1 MGCSQHLKGGFI
13 LAYILQVDFNHD
25 GPFGDNMVSTFTDL
39 ANSINE
45 EKGFLWKV
53 WTENEK
59 TNEAG
64 GIYLFESK
72 ADAENYLLKH
82 TKRLN
87 GFGIT
92 NVNGKIFETNDALTT
107 INHGPLK

>member
-1 MGCSQHLKGGFI
+1 M
-13 LAYILQVDFNHD
+13 AYVLQVDFNQE
-25 GPFGDNMVSTFTDL
+25 GPFGAEMVGAFKDL

-45 EKGFLWKV
+45 EKGFIWKI
-53 WTENEK
+53 WTENEQTK
-59 TNEAG
+59 EAG
-64 GIYLFESK
+64 GIYLFKSK
-72 ADAENYLLKH
+72 EDAENYLTKH

-107 INHGPLK
+107 INHGPLE

>member
-1 MGCSQHLKGGFI
+1 LPY
-13 LAYILQVDFNHD
+13 LLQVDFNHE
-25 GPFGDNMVSTFTDL
+25 GPFGAEMVGAFADL

-45 EKGFLWKV
+45 EKGFIWKI
-53 WTENEK
+53 WTENEQTK
-59 TNEAG
+59 EAG
-64 GIYLFESK
+64 GIYLFKSK
-72 ADAENYLLKH
+72 EDAENYLAKH

-107 INHGPLK
+107 INNGPLK

>member
-1 MGCSQHLKGGFI
+1 M
-13 LAYILQVDFNHD
+13 AYVLQVDFYQE
-25 GPFGDNMVSTFTDL
+25 GPFGEEMVGAFKDL

-45 EKGFLWKV
+45 EKGFIWKI
-53 WTENEK
+53 WTENEQTK
-59 TNEAG
+59 EAG

-72 ADAENYLLKH
+72 ADAENYLTKH

>member
-1 MGCSQHLKGGFI
+1 MKDP
-13 LAYILQVDFNHD
+13 LAQKWPARLQIWQIA
-25 GPFGDNMVSTFTDL
+25 L
-39 ANSINE
+39 
-45 EKGFLWKV
+45 
-53 WTENEK
+53 TENEQTK
-59 TNEAG
+59 EAG

-72 ADAENYLLKH
+72 EDAENYLAMH

-107 INHGPLK
+107 INNGPLK